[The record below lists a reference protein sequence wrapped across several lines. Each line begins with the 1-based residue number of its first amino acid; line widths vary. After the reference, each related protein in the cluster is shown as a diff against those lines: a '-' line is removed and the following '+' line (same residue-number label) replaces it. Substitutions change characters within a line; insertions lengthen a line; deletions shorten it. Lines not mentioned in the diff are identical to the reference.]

1 MNFILKI
8 LVSTLAVLLTAYL
21 LGVYIDNVIT
31 ALMVALVLAF
41 LNSVLKPL
49 MILLS
54 LPVTIFTFG
63 LFLLV
68 INSIII
74 LIASRIVHGFHIQG
88 FWTAMGFSIVL
99 SLITSVLDRI
109 RKKEQS
115 N

>member
-8 LVSTLAVLLTAYL
+8 LVSTLSVLLTAWL
-21 LGVYIDNVIT
+21 LGVYIDNILT
-31 ALMVALVLAF
+31 AVMVALVLAF
-41 LNSVLKPL
+41 LNSVIKPL

-68 INSIII
+68 INSVII
-74 LIASRIVHGFHIQG
+74 LLASRIVNGFHIEG

-109 RKKEQS
+109 RKREQS

>member
-1 MNFILKI
+1 MNFILRILISTLSI
-8 LVSTLAVLLTAYL
+8 LVTAYL
-21 LGVYIDNVIT
+21 LGVHIDSVWT
-31 ALMVALVLAF
+31 AIMVALVLAF

-74 LIASRIVHGFHIQG
+74 LLASRIVNGFHVEG

-99 SLITSVLDRI
+99 SFITSILDRI
-109 RKKEQS
+109 RKKEEQQ
-115 N
+115 